1 LVNLSAQKTSFGVQ
15 AGYLNGTAKAESSF
29 EGVKLSFSESEPG
42 FYIGGLAEYKISK
55 KLAIQ
60 PSLLYGNI
68 PSSIIYGSE
77 ESELSEEENESD
89 LNILFIPIIVKYYL
103 ADSFYGQ
110 SGFQGTLFLKE
121 KEEET
126 DNFGLDLSVGM
137 GFDITK
143 NFFIDG
149 RYSFELT
156 NRSSDST
163 EDTGGDKLTYNTFH
177 VGLGYKF

>member
-1 LVNLSAQKTSFGVQ
+1 
-15 AGYLNGTAKAESSF
+15 
-29 EGVKLSFSESEPG
+29 
-42 FYIGGLAEYKISK
+42 
-55 KLAIQ
+55 
-60 PSLLYGNI
+60 
-68 PSSIIYGSE
+68 
-77 ESELSEEENESD
+77 
-89 LNILFIPIIVKYYL
+89 
-103 ADSFYGQ
+103 
-110 SGFQGTLFLKE
+110 
-121 KEEET
+121 
-126 DNFGLDLSVGM
+126 M